1 MKIAVCELP
10 DGLDL
15 SGAPWLQLIE
25 NLQDEKPDLLILN
38 EMPVGDWIAVK
49 RGFDRGTALRFAASH
64 DALLSELA
72 RFSWGTFGSRPVAGS
87 GRLANEAFLLANG
100 SYHPAHHKHYF
111 PQEEGWYERDW
122 FAPVRPGFEVVDHG
136 ELRIGAL
143 LCTELFFNEWARHYR
158 RLGANI
164 IAAPRAAV
172 GLNTRWSTAG
182 AMAAIV
188 SGCYVVSSNRS
199 EHAQRPQGLFGG
211 EGFVYDPNGELV
223 AKTSASSPIA
233 LVDIDLGMVKTAQ
246 QGYPCYVSELQDNVD

>member
-49 RGFDRGTALRFAASH
+49 RGFDRGTA
-64 DALLSELA
+64 
-72 RFSWGTFGSRPVAGS
+72 
-87 GRLANEAFLLANG
+87 LANEAFLLANG

-164 IAAPRAAV
+164 IAAPRAAG